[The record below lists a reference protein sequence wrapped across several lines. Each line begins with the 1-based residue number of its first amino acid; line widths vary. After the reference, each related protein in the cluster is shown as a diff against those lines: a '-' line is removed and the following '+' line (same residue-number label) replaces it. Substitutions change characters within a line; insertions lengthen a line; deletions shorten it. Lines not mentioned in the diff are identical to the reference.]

1 MTFSIQW
8 LASLAP
14 IWFSFSEV
22 SLIHTEC
29 CAALALLSH
38 PPENCSLMYGLPP
51 LCRTTYP
58 NPAPLSLWNCFL
70 AMHCAQTKNGLLK
83 TTFLPQVVWNSR
95 LTWLTWL
102 DTVKVR
108 KEKKKKVLIFWS
120 FMWPHEVRGD
130 SWAPLCCPCLTDSS
144 RHRMTKGN
152 PQVTQIDGLISFR
165 LTLKAI
171 VHFG

>member
-29 CAALALLSH
+29 CAALLSH

-51 LCRTTYP
+51 LCKTTYP

-83 TTFLPQVVWNSR
+83 TTFLPQVVVWNSLPHVDLPDSIQLR
-95 LTWLTWL
+95 FDRETKSL
-102 DTVKVR
+102 DFSGH
-108 KEKKKKVLIFWS
+108 LW
-120 FMWPHEVRGD
+120 WPHEVRGD

-152 PQVTQIDGLISFR
+152 PQVTQTDGLISFR

>member
-29 CAALALLSH
+29 CAALLSH

-51 LCRTTYP
+51 LCKTTYP

-83 TTFLPQVVWNSR
+83 TTFLPQVVVWNSLPHVDLPDSIQLRFDRETKSLDFLVIYGGLMKWEVTAELPFAVPALQTAPGIGWQRETHRSHR
-95 LTWLTWL
+95 LMDW
-102 DTVKVR
+102 
-108 KEKKKKVLIFWS
+108 
-120 FMWPHEVRGD
+120 
-130 SWAPLCCPCLTDSS
+130 
-144 RHRMTKGN
+144 
-152 PQVTQIDGLISFR
+152 
-165 LTLKAI
+165 
-171 VHFG
+171 